1 MDPPCE
7 EKLRLAQAVARAMET
22 VYSMKRQYAAA
33 VKHKDAGAS
42 RLLALLE
49 RARATQQNAERKLRE
64 HVAAH
69 GCGRPMQTL

>member
-22 VYSMKRQYAAA
+22 VYSLKLQHAAA
-33 VKHKDAGAS
+33 VKHKDAGAN

-49 RARATQQNAERKLRE
+49 RARTTQQNAERNLRE

-69 GCGRPMQTL
+69 ECGRPIR